1 MNDNFPS
8 GRMLAIADAIAGGYT
23 RLAVK
28 CPGCGGYVELP
39 WHEARKPFTTPL
51 PDVLRAMR
59 CKRCGA
65 KPDRGTLT
73 NQSMIPGAPRRPGSL
88 PIYEVRT
95 DRTILLVG

>member
-8 GRMLAIADAIAGGYT
+8 GRMLTMADAVARGYS

-28 CPGCGGYVELP
+28 CPGREHYVEVP
-39 WHEARKPFTTPL
+39 WHETRKPFTTPL

-65 KPDRGTLT
+65 KPDCGTLT

-95 DRTILLVG
+95 EGTVLLVG